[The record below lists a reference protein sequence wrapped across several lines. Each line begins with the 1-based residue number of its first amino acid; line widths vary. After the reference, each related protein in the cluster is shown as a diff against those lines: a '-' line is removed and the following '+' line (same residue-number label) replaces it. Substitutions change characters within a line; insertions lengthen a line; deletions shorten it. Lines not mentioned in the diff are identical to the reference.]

1 MTNLNTVSRR
11 FATITKTASLGFT
24 SCAAAIMLLSISV
37 LGSSLA
43 QADQATSGSR
53 SKQVSFAGLD
63 LSTVEGQ
70 QIARA
75 RVHEMARTLCSQ
87 VADSHDLSHQPNYVA
102 CIDTAVAQAGERLQ
116 ALISKH
122 ENAKF
127 ARNDNQ

>member
-1 MTNLNTVSRR
+1 MTNFNTISRR
-11 FATITKTASLGFT
+11 FATTTKTASLGFT
-24 SCAAAIMLLSISV
+24 GCTAALMLSIGL

-43 QADQATSGSR
+43 QADQPTSGSR

-70 QIARA
+70 QIAQA

-122 ENAKF
+122 ENATF
-127 ARNDNQ
+127 ARTDSK